1 MNESNIDFLNNNVK
15 YNDIS
20 SISVKNALINR
31 DFVKDENSV
40 MFTMKNEIDWS
51 AITEN

>member
-1 MNESNIDFLNNNVK
+1 MNDSKIDFLNNNVK

-20 SISVKNALINR
+20 SISVKNSVMNR
-31 DFVKDENSV
+31 DFVKEENSV

-51 AITEN
+51 DITEN